1 MIMTHW
7 WSMLKD
13 PTKVQRLSGCHCC
26 MLNGCKA
33 RIDASAFPSISKV
46 SMIPDVPG
54 VYRSPEFN
62 EFV

>member
-1 MIMTHW
+1 
-7 WSMLKD
+7 
-13 PTKVQRLSGCHCC
+13 